1 MFIAPTIF
9 GDGTVTSPTDGF
21 GDRVRL
27 CTAPRSDER
36 RPNHPPRSSKI

>member
-9 GDGTVTSPTDGF
+9 GDGTVVSPTDGV

-36 RPNHPPRSSKI
+36 CPNHPSRSSEI